1 MEEALNLNQSETLDV
16 VFLKKEQNAEL
27 LAYFQNTQATGFISH
42 ISVINNQN
50 SNEILLL
57 IHGGFQA
64 FLLEIENAKTPELE
78 RFFAN
83 LQFFVETE
91 KELAF
96 LLHNLPLEQ
105 NNICD
110 IKIAKSLVQNT
121 KFAANVPFLKLNAVD
136 IPDDINISY
145 IKNLIIKGLENSQNW
160 SNIVKTLKEQNRFE
174 IYESIMLERFQ
185 KLKSFN
191 ATQNNLGRI
200 SELYNILSQ
209 SEKTAINE
217 VFEIIHNISIHN
229 KIPKS
234 SIINLQALEVLAL
247 KLPTTFDEIS
257 HISGFNK
264 KHIHNAVIRKI
275 LNIFVNI
282 NSSIKRD
289 RPLEMVLDAILTSS
303 GVEYGI
309 EKSFIASK
317 HEIITCL
324 NGNLNVDFLKGWKK
338 SVFGGRVLDFL
349 ENRSFIEAKNMEF
362 CISYK

>member
-1 MEEALNLNQSETLDV
+1 MEEALNLNQSEIFDV
-16 VFLKKEQNAEL
+16 VFLKKEQNTQL
-27 LAYFQNTQATGFISH
+27 LSYFQNTQASSLISH
-42 ISVINNQN
+42 LAVINNQIN
-50 SNEILLL
+50 NKTLLL
-57 IHGGFQA
+57 IYGNFQA
-64 FLLEIENAKTPELE
+64 FLLEIENANTPELE

-91 KELAF
+91 KELAT

-105 NNICD
+105 NNIFD
-110 IKIAKSLVQNT
+110 VKIAKSLVQNA
-121 KFAANVPFLKLNAVD
+121 KFPVNVPFLKLNAVD

-145 IKNLIIKGLENSQNW
+145 IKNLIIKGLENSQIW
-160 SNIVKTLKEQNRFE
+160 LDIIKTLKKQSRFE
-174 IYESIMLERFQ
+174 MYESIILERFH
-185 KLKSFN
+185 KLKLFN
-191 ATQNNLGRI
+191 SVQNNLGRI

-209 SEKTAINE
+209 REKEAINE
-217 VFEIIHNISIHN
+217 VFEIVHSISIHN
-229 KIPKS
+229 NIPKS
-234 SIINLQALEVLAL
+234 SIVNLQALEVLAL
-247 KLPTTFDEIS
+247 KLPITFDEIS
-257 HISGFNK
+257 HIAGFNK

-275 LNIFVNI
+275 LNIFINI

-303 GVEYGI
+303 GIEYGI
-309 EKSFIASK
+309 EKNFIASK
-317 HEIITCL
+317 HEIIICL

>member
-209 SEKTAINE
+209 SDKSAINE

-234 SIINLQALEVLAL
+234 SIINLQA
-247 KLPTTFDEIS
+247 
-257 HISGFNK
+257 
-264 KHIHNAVIRKI
+264 
-275 LNIFVNI
+275 
-282 NSSIKRD
+282 
-289 RPLEMVLDAILTSS
+289 
-303 GVEYGI
+303 
-309 EKSFIASK
+309 
-317 HEIITCL
+317 
-324 NGNLNVDFLKGWKK
+324 
-338 SVFGGRVLDFL
+338 
-349 ENRSFIEAKNMEF
+349 
-362 CISYK
+362 